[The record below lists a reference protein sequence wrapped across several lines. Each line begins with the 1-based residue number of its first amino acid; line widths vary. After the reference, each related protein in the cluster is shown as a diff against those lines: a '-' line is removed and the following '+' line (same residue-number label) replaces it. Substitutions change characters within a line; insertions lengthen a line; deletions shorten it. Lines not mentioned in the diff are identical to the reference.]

1 MFVILAKSG
10 FKKLYNFYFVTKIL
24 YKFVF
29 SFIGACLKQSNTGR
43 TVWVSRGDIEVIHQG
58 TSIDITLE
66 ILSFWQ
72 WYLLGE
78 TMGITKEI

>member
-1 MFVILAKSG
+1 MKAKLS
-10 FKKLYNFYFVTKIL
+10 FPLENPNIYSLLY
-24 YKFVF
+24 
-29 SFIGACLKQSNTGR
+29 TGR